1 MNTELMD
8 EILQSE
14 TAQRTITYVSP
25 IYGSSYVMLWIFEV
39 IGEELDDIN
48 TRSGEIADQAFPQ
61 LATWGINYLED
72 QYGIIPP
79 AGATLD
85 DRRRALLSF
94 IHSRR
99 PMNPVKIEQMVTAA
113 TGRPIK
119 VNERIAKRTFE
130 VVIDI
135 SSDAPPL
142 DIGKIINLIN
152 TVKPAH
158 LLYRFMIAVYGQIQI
173 SFVLGKYIF
182 QPPLCGT
189 LKSYNVPY
197 KSTLGELISG
207 IINVAVQSAAAAFK
221 PPLCNDIICGVK
233 PQFSTAGYITSGS
246 ITVATA
252 YTRVSSNPPLCNTIV
267 CGEAA

>member
-119 VNERIAKRTFE
+119 VNERVAKRTFE
-130 VVIDI
+130 IVIDI

-142 DIGKIINLIN
+142 DIGKIINLIDR
-152 TVKPAH
+152 VKPAH
-158 LLYRFMIAVYGQIQI
+158 LAFEAVFESKAVVNVSTASHRFDFPYRLCGTFYAGDDERWSGRLLKSGIAVVPRVLYGT
-173 SFVLGKYIF
+173 VNY
-182 QPPLCGT
+182 PLCGT
-189 LKSYNVPY
+189 FYAG
-197 KSTLGELISG
+197 GEQI
-207 IINVAVQSAAAAFK
+207 
-221 PPLCNDIICGVK
+221 
-233 PQFSTAGYITSGS
+233 
-246 ITVATA
+246 
-252 YTRVSSNPPLCNTIV
+252 
-267 CGEAA
+267 

>member
-119 VNERIAKRTFE
+119 VNERVAKRTFE
-130 VVIDI
+130 IVIDI

-142 DIGKIINLIN
+142 DIGKIINLIDR
-152 TVKPAH
+152 VKPAH
-158 LLYRFMIAVYGQIQI
+158 LLYRLMMAIYGEIKI
-173 SFVLGKYIF
+173 SLIWDKHIF

-189 LKSYNVPY
+189 LKSYNILY
-197 KSTLGELISG
+197 KSTLGEIISG
-207 IINVAVQSAAAAFK
+207 IINVAVQSAAAAFE
-221 PPLCNDIICGVK
+221 PPSCNDIVCGVY
-233 PQFSTAGYITSGS
+233 PSTSTVSYIVSGGITGSTAY
-246 ITVATA
+246 ARA
-252 YTRVSSNPPLCNTIV
+252 NSNPPLCNTIV
-267 CGEAA
+267 CGEVA